1 MFIYEYYYNI
11 MIHNELFIDKYKPV
25 FFNDY
30 ENTNTEIIQ
39 LLKTMIQINNLNII
53 FIGKQGC
60 GKTTII
66 NTLIKEY
73 YNYQD
78 HSEETKHESNTG
90 YQPQNTNVLRI
101 NSLKEQGI
109 NYFRNDVKIFCQTSS
124 TIKCKKKILVLDDID
139 TINEQIQQIFRNC
152 IDKYSNNVHFI
163 CSCNNTQK
171 VIENLQSRL
180 TIIQLE
186 PLQTSNI
193 IHIINKIIVNEKLS
207 IDSDAIDFILSISNN
222 CVNIILNYLEKFKIL
237 NSFALPSSTPKT
249 QQNHQRSNHDINSVS
264 VIEMSKAQKGVDEKI
279 TLDIAMNICTNINF
293 VILKKYTELIKNGE
307 ESLHDAICLIYSI
320 YDKGYSTID
329 ILDTYFLFIKFT
341 DILTETEKYE
351 IIPIIC
357 KYISIFYNMNEDQIE
372 NALFTNELV
381 QLFSVKSSHFLLNT
395 NTIHNT
401 IFVN

>member
-1 MFIYEYYYNI
+1 ML
-11 MIHNELFIDKYKPV
+11 HNELFIDKYKPV
-25 FFNDY
+25 YFNDY

-39 LLKTMIQINNLNII
+39 LLQTMIQINNLNII

-78 HSEETKHESNTG
+78 HSEESNTG
-90 YQPQNTNVLRI
+90 YKTQTQTQNSNVLRI

-124 TIKCKKKILVLDDID
+124 TIKGKKKILVLDDID

-186 PLQTSNI
+186 TLETSNI
-193 IHIINKIIVNEKLS
+193 LHIINKIIVNEKLS
-207 IDSDAIDFILSISNN
+207 IDSDVIDFILSISNN
-222 CVNIILNYLEKFKIL
+222 CVNVILNYLEKFKIL
-237 NSFALPSSTPKT
+237 NSFALPSSSTPKT
-249 QQNHQRSNHDINSVS
+249 QQNHQCSNHDINSVS
-264 VIEMSKAQKGVDEKI
+264 VIEMSEVQKGVDEKI
-279 TLDIAMNICTNINF
+279 TLETAMNICTNINF
-293 VILKKYTELIKNGE
+293 VILKQYTELIKKGE

-381 QLFSVKSSHFLLNT
+381 QLFSVNSIL
-395 NTIHNT
+395 HNT
-401 IFVN
+401 ISVN